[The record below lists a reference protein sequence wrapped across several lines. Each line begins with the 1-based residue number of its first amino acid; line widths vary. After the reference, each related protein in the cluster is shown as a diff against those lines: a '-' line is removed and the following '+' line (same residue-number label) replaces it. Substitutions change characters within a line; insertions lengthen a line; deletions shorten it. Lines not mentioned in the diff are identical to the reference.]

1 MTLWLHIRAHAP
13 GSSVL
18 THEYL
23 LDISK
28 APSPP
33 SFQIPACSPYIDRA
47 PLPPSNFLLC
57 YYLHSS
63 LLPSPPLILWSCPVS
78 SLHFFPLLWAI
89 PGVSGYLFSLIYNE
103 SLHPNNGADLLAVS
117 LLHPLIC
124 SHYIKKININN
135 WGSLMFQSL

>member
-1 MTLWLHIRAHAP
+1 MTLWLHFRAHAP

-33 SFQIPACSPYIDRA
+33 SFQIPACSLYIDRDRV
-47 PLPPSNFLLC
+47 PPPPSNFLLC

-63 LLPSPPLILWSCPVS
+63 LLPSPSLDSVVMS
-78 SLHFFPLLWAI
+78 SVQSAFFSLLWAI
-89 PGVSGYLFSLIYNE
+89 PGVSGYRFSLTYNE
-103 SLHPNNGADLLAVS
+103 SLHPNNGAVLLAVS

-124 SHYIKKININN
+124 GHDI
-135 WGSLMFQSL
+135 

>member
-33 SFQIPACSPYIDRA
+33 SFQIPACSLYIDRA
-47 PLPPSNFLLC
+47 PPPPKQFLAVL
-57 YYLHSS
+57 LSLLFSLALSS
-63 LLPSPPLILWSCPVS
+63 LDSVVMS
-78 SLHFFPLLWAI
+78 SVQSAFFSLLWAI

-124 SHYIKKININN
+124 SHYI
-135 WGSLMFQSL
+135 